1 MQMLQSSAESIGQ
14 PKYMHWETDPKSGG
28 FLHSASLWLF
38 LYLVY
43 IKYGENDMK
52 RTLILFLLIMSSA
65 FAFFVFEFEKVK
77 IEDYEW
83 KMRTIAHVEEN
94 QVVYDA
100 VEEKDDI
107 HQGAAVID
115 MTLIAKDGKITI
127 LDVTNGIFYE
137 GTYLIT
143 SKNPKVRIIALQ

>member
-1 MQMLQSSAESIGQ
+1 
-14 PKYMHWETDPKSGG
+14 
-28 FLHSASLWLF
+28 
-38 LYLVY
+38 
-43 IKYGENDMK
+43 MK

-65 FAFFVFEFEKVK
+65 FAFFVFGFEKVK

-143 SKNPKVRIIALQ
+143 SKNPKGTDYRIMIDEKSGCATAAMTTYLSGTKEPTLPINLDGYSMYFYGEK